1 MIMKKNWNPN
11 DYQERREDQVER
23 NYRIL
28 AFSIIVF
35 WLYLMGILVY
45 KFINFLF

>member
-1 MIMKKNWNPN
+1 MGKDWNLNDFQGRSKNH
-11 DYQERREDQVER
+11 VER